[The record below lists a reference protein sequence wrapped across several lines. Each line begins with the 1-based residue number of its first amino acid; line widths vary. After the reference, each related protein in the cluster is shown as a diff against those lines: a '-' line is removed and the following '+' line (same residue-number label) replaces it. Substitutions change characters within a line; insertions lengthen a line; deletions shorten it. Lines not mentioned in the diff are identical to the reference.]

1 MEQLLLLLQQIYR
14 DLSILSNY
22 PPEEREER
30 LEGYFQFLVE
40 IRDIIRVL
48 NRIVEGNTAWGWKI
62 DWGYLPWQLR
72 TYRQQRG
79 LTLQA
84 GWEDKVDFGIEL
96 HRDRPVG
103 SLRYMV
109 PTGPPETLKPEDLDV
124 AETRSKVKTDTC
136 QVHCIHP
143 RRPVA
148 FQEFIPIGSSSSS
161 SSNSSR
167 SSSTSDEIGDS
178 NETQELSVTAGDSD
192 LDSMPELED
201 DIDVSNIEI
210 PLWLIPQGVMITFR
224 RGRMVFEREQGPP
237 WQEVLAQMLEEQE
250 ATATDNQ

>member
-1 MEQLLLLLQQIYR
+1 MEQLLLLLQQIYG

-30 LEGYFQFLVE
+30 LEGYFRFLVE

-48 NRIVEGNTAWGWKI
+48 NGIVEGTTSWGCKI
-62 DWGYLPWQLR
+62 DWGCLPWQLR

-84 GWEDKVDFGIEL
+84 GWEDKVDFGIDL
-96 HRDRPVG
+96 YRDRPVE

-124 AETRSKVKTDTC
+124 AETRSKVRTDTC

-143 RRPVA
+143 RRPVT
-148 FQEFIPIGSSSSS
+148 FPEFIPIGSSSSS
-161 SSNSSR
+161 SSR
-167 SSSTSDEIGDS
+167 SSNTSDEIGHS

-201 DIDVSNIEI
+201 EIDITNIEI
-210 PLWLIPQGVMITFR
+210 PLWLIPRGVMIAFR
-224 RGRMVFEREQGPP
+224 GGRMVFEREQGPP
-237 WQEVLAQMLEEQE
+237 WQQVLTQMLEEQE
-250 ATATDNQ
+250 ATATNN

>member
-22 PPEEREER
+22 PPEKREER

-96 HRDRPVG
+96 YRDRPVE

-124 AETRSKVKTDTC
+124 TETRSKVKTDTC

-148 FQEFIPIGSSSSS
+148 FQEFIPISSSSS
-161 SSNSSR
+161 SSSC
-167 SSSTSDEIGDS
+167 SSSTSDEIGHS

-201 DIDVSNIEI
+201 DIDSSTLEI
-210 PLWLIPQGVMITFR
+210 PLWLIPRGVMVVFR
-224 RGRMVFEREQGPP
+224 GGRKVFEREQGPP
-237 WQEVLAQMLEEQE
+237 WQQVLAQMLEEQE
-250 ATATDNQ
+250 ITATNN